1 MLGLAGMGVTL
12 SPQIVEASVAKIVAW
27 TSDVRSAEVRK
38 ASQDALYSLFS
49 LHPGE
54 VTRILGTLPKVCQ
67 VRHTHAHTLINS
79 AFIVTENWNESTKQD
94 SASQIIQSHLNRTM
108 DCVDISGLVDSPTS
122 AGGVSSPLRST
133 PATPLSQ
140 PQTPVSSSQQQPSTP
155 FFSKIRSS
163 KSLENDENE
172 HINPEE
178 VYKCESNLHPPSYK
192 LIQTRYYYFFKI
204 IFIIVVV
211 VDTAGRLGKRQ
222 RRFRTTASRNRHWN
236 ATRHL
241 RTRAYRRYRTSP
253 STRTGV
259 KVSGSLHRS
268 RSTCSARLRWEKSL
282 NIRITSQIS
291 NELCLWS

>member
-1 MLGLAGMGVTL
+1 MGLAGMGMSL

-67 VRHTHAHTLINS
+67 VGRYRYRSLSAELILFNCLMIQF
-79 AFIVTENWNESTKQD
+79 ARGEKQD

-122 AGGVSSPLRST
+122 AVGVSSPLRST

-140 PQTPVSSSQQQPSTP
+140 PQTPVSSSQQLSTP
-155 FFSKIRSS
+155 FFSKIRPS

-178 VYKCESNLHPPSYK
+178 VYKSIRK
-192 LIQTRYYYFFKI
+192 
-204 IFIIVVV
+204 
-211 VDTAGRLGKRQ
+211 
-222 RRFRTTASRNRHWN
+222 TTAEIQNYSF
-236 ATRHL
+236 
-241 RTRAYRRYRTSP
+241 
-253 STRTGV
+253 
-259 KVSGSLHRS
+259 
-268 RSTCSARLRWEKSL
+268 EKSSL
-282 NIRITSQIS
+282 ERDSTSQDSGISQIS
-291 NELCLWS
+291 HVSVDKNRGEGKLYPLEEIRQKTVANTLSGGENTAMSPMEQTERATM